1 MTISMSKQRPNI
13 GSILT
18 KLLLAYLIITF
29 ILFPIISMFGIV
41 FVKDGH
47 LSFSAVRR
55 VFSSPKAMRSIK
67 NSLLLALTMIVTVN
81 LSGTLAVLIMDYWDI
96 KGSKMLRLAYM
107 TPLIYGQITL
117 AMGYKFVYGK
127 AGFVTNLLLKIFP
140 NWNPNWFMGYGAVA
154 FLMTFACTQNHL
166 MFLSSA
172 IKNIDGNIIEAG
184 RSMGASGAK
193 IFFKIVLP
201 ILKPSYFAIT
211 VLTFL
216 TGMSALSA
224 PLVLGGD
231 NFQTINPMIV
241 MFAQSPR
248 SRDISAFLA
257 VLLGCTTIILM
268 TILNQL
274 EKHGTYMSLSK
285 TKTKLQKQKIQ
296 NPVSA
301 VIINAFAWIMFVI
314 YVLPIFCVVLFSFTN
329 GLAVKT
335 GVLAKG
341 CFTLQNYKNLFTKM
355 SAFKPYLVS
364 ICYSLAAAVIVSL
377 ISIIVARIVI
387 KGKSRFKALWEYS
400 VLIPWLLPST
410 LIALSLMLS
419 FDVRRI
425 LVGNRVL
432 VGTAVLLL
440 IGYVIV
446 KLPFSFRMIRAAFFG
461 INDDMEEAAKTMGAG
476 QVRIMAQII
485 IPYIM
490 PVVSSVI
497 VLNFNNLLSD
507 YDMSVFLYSPRLKP
521 LGIIIKDAT
530 DQTATV
536 DAVAMGLV
544 YSVVLMA
551 ISAFAI
557 WFSRRDPSARR
568 KKKIATAVQQN

>member
-400 VLIPWLLPST
+400 VLIPWLLP
-410 LIALSLMLS
+410 
-419 FDVRRI
+419 
-425 LVGNRVL
+425 
-432 VGTAVLLL
+432 
-440 IGYVIV
+440 
-446 KLPFSFRMIRAAFFG
+446 FSFRMIRAAFFG

-544 YSVVLMA
+544 YSVVLMV